1 MAFDETL
8 AERVRG
14 VLAHRVDLSEK
25 RMFGGLTFLLGGNMC
40 CGVHGSELILRLGPE
55 RAEQALQVA
64 HVGPMDF
71 TGRPMRGFVTVQ
83 PEGLAG
89 DELRRWVDLA
99 VEFAEGLPSKGRTGR
114 GRLRISAVARGYRR
128 RLRCAIA
135 SSRYETA

>member
-14 VLAHRVDLSEK
+14 VLADRIDVHEK
-25 RMFGGLTFLLGGNMC
+25 RMFGGLTFLIGGNMC
-40 CGVHGSELILRLGPE
+40 CGVHGSELMLRLGPE
-55 RAEQALQVA
+55 RAEQALEAA

-89 DELRRWVDLA
+89 DELRRWVELA
-99 VEFAEGLPSKGRTGR
+99 VEFAGGLPPKG
-114 GRLRISAVARGYRR
+114 
-128 RLRCAIA
+128 
-135 SSRYETA
+135 